1 MKRLQDKVVLVTGA
15 SSGLGAA
22 TAVLMAAEG
31 AKVAVAAR
39 RADRGEALV
48 AQIEATGG
56 EGLFVQTDVTR
67 TGDVEAMVA
76 ATLARFGRLDGA
88 VNNAGITGPVMKLM
102 AEITEDE
109 WDMTL
114 DCNLKAVF
122 MCMKF
127 EIPAMLAGGGGAIV
141 NMSSMY
147 GLKPSDLS
155 HAPYCASKYG
165 VVGLSQTAAID
176 YADQGIRVNA
186 VCPAFIHSEMVDPYV
201 ENAPDLMRA
210 VIARHSAMNPLGEAD
225 EVAQAICWLISDAA
239 SFISGAA
246 LPIGGGET
254 TRLY

>member
-22 TAVLMAAEG
+22 AAVLMAAEG

-48 AQIEATGG
+48 AAIEAAGG
-56 EGLFVQTDVTR
+56 EGLFVRTDVTK
-67 TGDVEAMVA
+67 GADVEAMVA
-76 ATLARFGRLDGA
+76 ATVARFGRLDGA
-88 VNNAGITGPVMKLM
+88 VNNAGITGPVMKLL

-109 WDMTL
+109 WDATL

-201 ENAPDLMRA
+201 EAAPDLMKA
-210 VIARHSAMNPLGEAD
+210 VVARHSAMNRLGEAE

>member
-1 MKRLQDKVVLVTGA
+1 MKRLEGKVVLVTGA

-22 TAVLMAAEG
+22 AAVLMAAEG

-39 RADRGEALV
+39 RRDRGEALV
-48 AQIEATGG
+48 AAIEAADG
-56 EGLFVQTDVTR
+56 EGLFVETDVTK
-67 TGDVEAMVA
+67 TQDIEAMVA
-76 ATLARFGRLDGA
+76 ATVARFGRLDGA
-88 VNNAGITGPVMKLM
+88 VNNAGITGPTMKLL
-102 AEITEDE
+102 ADVTEDE
-109 WDMTL
+109 WDATL

-122 MCMKF
+122 MCMKY

-155 HAPYCASKYG
+155 HAPYCASKHG

-201 ENAPDLMRA
+201 EAAPELMRA
-210 VIARHSAMNPLGEAD
+210 VVARHSAMNRLGEAD
-225 EVAQAICWLISDAA
+225 EVAQAISWLISDAA

>member
-48 AQIEATGG
+48 AQIEAAGG

-76 ATLARFGRLDGA
+76 ATAARFGRLDGA

-109 WDMTL
+109 WDTTL

-210 VIARHSAMNPLGEAD
+210 VIARHSAMNRLGEAD

-239 SFISGAA
+239 GFISGAA

-254 TRLY
+254 TRIY